1 MPACD
6 PTKETCEPSQLGK
19 IVMHKYKRSSGDW
32 RLKFKINHPMDT
44 GLVIDPNSGNII
56 PEYHVNWLYFQNDK
70 EELAKA
76 QTYGA
81 LSANPTFILD
91 FYLVLTSALLFFF
104 NLVYLM
110 PKINKLK
117 DERNEKAFKISHF
130 ISVVINFAQLV
141 MLGIVLA

>member
-1 MPACD
+1 MS
-6 PTKETCEPSQLGK
+6 EQIIMNIVSLVLG
-19 IVMHKYKRSSGDW
+19 IMLFFSFI
-32 RLKFKINHPMDT
+32 LAPMIFKVLPPDNAGVFIRAIFPYYYLVNLLIL
-44 GLVIDPNSGNII
+44 GLVSGFYIF
-56 PEYHVNWLYFQNDK
+56 YQ
-70 EELAKA
+70 
-76 QTYGA
+76 
-81 LSANPTFILD
+81 TFILD
-91 FYLVLTSALLFFF
+91 FYLVFTSALLFFF